1 MSKAKV
7 HIGTVRLKN
16 FLSFYE
22 GIVSFDPGLT
32 VIIGPNGSGKT
43 SVFHAIKFA
52 LGSNQREERYSK
64 WSDFVRHG
72 ATSAE
77 VELRVNNGGISHKFL
92 RRIDRDGIPKAYIDG
107 KRVKAAELRRL
118 VSSLGLDIDNTLVFM
133 PQERINALR
142 EMNPIEVRRLVEEGT
157 GLSDVRDRIALQ
169 ETEVA
174 QSRQKLQAALDES
187 RVVERELELLKY
199 DLTRLEKKRALK
211 NEEKEL
217 EVEVKWATLDD
228 ISTRMLEVR
237 SEIENR
243 ESGLVDVLDEQKSL
257 QTQTEGNQAD
267 ALKMEARLET
277 LQREIGGIEVRI
289 DEERRRMR
297 RLTDESKS
305 TVNEISQLERDLKKV
320 EREKTATKRE
330 LERAAANKEQYL
342 EDKREIGAEIE
353 GNEIDRDRI
362 EQELSSFEE
371 WNTVRTDAYIA
382 YKSIQSDIEKKDL
395 LLRSYQE
402 RLQNEEAELQ
412 SIDSKWAHVWEALE
426 ETDEK
431 ELARRKGQLE
441 REITSL
447 NEQRFQNSSLV
458 SQLQKEIDDIRVKL
472 AESSERIP
480 TAVRELKDAIADHK
494 LRSITGPLVEILMRS
509 DELSNALEAVFSGNL
524 PFAFIVSDP
533 TDYSLMQKLR
543 DKVGAPSP
551 IIMLN
556 ENDTEETA
564 PSLPSGKGIE
574 GWLWDILSL
583 DEDEKEL
590 FRRAF
595 GDIVLT
601 STGRVASRVTN
612 RERIMAVSRDG
623 SVVDVTHRGI
633 ISYPR
638 KEPTG
643 LVSTAPLQT
652 RLLKIEK
659 ELVISRK
666 KVTEIMEKLEKA
678 ANEREEVLELQGH
691 MTRWSSIWDRR
702 KKLSDSI
709 PDIQEKVVGFDD
721 EVKDLQLELGKAQ
734 RELRKLDSSQPPE
747 RSRLV
752 GQRSAVRLK
761 LRKLQ
766 GDLSNVESGLHA
778 TERDEDQKRAEL
790 KSNDENIEIL
800 SGRIRELKDEM
811 RTSKGEAA
819 SISEL
824 IETLELGLLEA
835 NDNETK
841 LKEELGKINEI
852 IKTITERLVELNLT
866 IKDNRLMVLQ
876 AQKQLRNMEEEEKRL
891 HEDLAKL
898 VRPESTRL
906 LETARQDLLRV
917 RHLLDDYNDVSE
929 SVAHTETRL
938 KDRLSE
944 LIVQVDTLKVEL
956 FEAEATVKHIRDQYH
971 NGMNATLSRVEK
983 NVNRILATAE
993 FAGRAKFILTL
1004 KDGIYGVEFKSRIK
1018 GDDFGEI
1025 SQGSGG
1031 ERSLIAIALILALQ
1045 RFNPAPTYAL
1055 DEVDIFLDATNT
1067 ESVSRL
1073 LYDAS
1078 RRSQFIL
1085 FTPAKSTHLLKHAD
1099 KRIGVVSPGGTDP
1112 SVIVE
1117 SPKFS
1122 GQ

>member
-1 MSKAKV
+1 VSKAKV
-7 HIGTVRLKN
+7 HIGSVRLKN

-22 GIVSFDPGLT
+22 GVVSFDPGLT

-77 VELRVNNGGISHKFL
+77 VEISVNNGGISHKFL

-118 VSSLGLDIDNTLVFM
+118 VSALGLDIDNTLVFM

-157 GLSDVRDRIALQ
+157 GLSEVRDRIAVQ

-174 QSRQKLQAALDES
+174 QSQQKLQAALDES
-187 RVVERELELLKY
+187 RVVERELELLKH

-217 EVEVKWATLDD
+217 EIEVKWATLDN
-228 ISTRMLEVR
+228 ISTRMVEVR
-237 SEIENR
+237 DEIENR

-257 QTQTEGNQAD
+257 ESQMEENQD
-267 ALKMEARLET
+267 AASKLESRLDS
-277 LQREIGGIEVRI
+277 LHREIGGIEARI
-289 DEERRRMR
+289 DEERRRMQK
-297 RLTDESKS
+297 LEDESRS
-305 TVNEISQLERDLKKV
+305 TVNEISQLERELKKV
-320 EREKTATKRE
+320 EREKTAAKAE

-342 EDKREIGAEIE
+342 EDKREISTEIE
-353 GNEIDRDRI
+353 SIEIDLDRI

-382 YKSIQSDIEKKDL
+382 YKSLQSDIEKKDL

-426 ETDEK
+426 DTDEK

-441 REITSL
+441 REIASL

-458 SQLQKEIDDIRVKL
+458 SQLQKEIDEIKVKL
-472 AESSERIP
+472 SESSERIP
-480 TAVRELKDAIADHK
+480 SEVRDLKDAIIEHK
-494 LRSITGPLVEILMRS
+494 LTSVTGPLVELLMKS
-509 DELSNALEAVFSGNL
+509 DEFSNALEAVFSGNL
-524 PFAFIVSDP
+524 PFAFIVREQ
-533 TDYSLMQKLR
+533 TDYALIQKLR
-543 DKVGAPSP
+543 DKSGAPSP
-551 IIMLN
+551 IILLK
-556 ENDTEETA
+556 EEADTSN
-564 PSLPSGKGIE
+564 PSLPSGKDIE
-574 GWLWDILSL
+574 GWLWDILNL
-583 DEDEKEL
+583 DDDEKEL
-590 FRRAF
+590 LKKAF

-601 STGRVASRVTN
+601 NTGRVASRVAS
-612 RERIMAVSRDG
+612 RAGLMAVSRDG
-623 SVVDVTHRGI
+623 SVVDVTQKSV
-633 ISYPR
+633 ISHPK
-638 KEPTG
+638 KEPSG
-643 LVSTAPLQT
+643 IVSTAPLQT
-652 RLLKIEK
+652 RLLKIER
-659 ELVISRK
+659 ELTISRK
-666 KVTEIMEKLEKA
+666 KVTEVMDKLEKA
-678 ANEREEVLELQGH
+678 TDEREEVLELQGH
-691 MTRWSSIWDRR
+691 MTRWSSTWERR

-709 PDIQEKVVGFDD
+709 PDVQEKIIGLDD
-721 EVKDLQLELGKAQ
+721 ELKDLQIDIGKAQ

-747 RSRLV
+747 RSRLA

-761 LRKLQ
+761 QRKLQ
-766 GDLSNVESGLHA
+766 GDLSKVESGFHA
-778 TERDEDQKRAEL
+778 TERDEDRRRAEL
-790 KSNDENIEIL
+790 KSHNENIAML
-800 SGRIRELKDEM
+800 SGQVKELREEM
-811 RTSKGEAA
+811 KNSKGEAA
-819 SISEL
+819 SITEL
-824 IETLELGLLEA
+824 IESLELGLLET
-835 NDNETK
+835 NDKEVR
-841 LKEELGKINEI
+841 LKEELGGINEI
-852 IKTITERLVELNLT
+852 LRTVGERLVELNLM
-866 IKDNRLMVLQ
+866 IKDNRLLVL
-876 AQKQLRNMEEEEKRL
+876 LEEEEKRL
-891 HEDLAKL
+891 QQQLDKAT
-898 VRPESTRL
+898 RPDGIRP
-906 LETARQDLLRV
+906 LETARQELIRV
-917 RHLLDDYNDVSE
+917 RHLLDDYEDVSE
-929 SVAHTETRL
+929 SVAHTESRL

-944 LIVQVDTLKVEL
+944 LIVQVETLKVEL

-971 NGMNATLSRVEK
+971 NGMNATLSKVEK
-983 NVNRILATAE
+983 NVNKILATAD
-993 FAGRAKFILTL
+993 FAGRAKFTLTL
-1004 KDGIYGVEFKSRIK
+1004 RDGIYGVEFKSRIK
-1018 GDDFGEI
+1018 GDEFGEI

-1117 SPKFS
+1117 SPRFS

>member
-7 HIGTVRLKN
+7 HIGSVKLKN

-22 GIVSFDPGLT
+22 GVVSFDPGLT

-72 ATSAE
+72 ASSAE
-77 VELRVNNGGISHKFL
+77 VEISVNNGGISHKFL

-157 GLSDVRDRIALQ
+157 GLSEVRDRIAVQ

-174 QSRQKLQAALDES
+174 QSQRKLQAALDES
-187 RVVERELELLKY
+187 RVVERELELLKH

-211 NEEKEL
+211 TEEKEL
-217 EVEVKWATLDD
+217 EIEVKWATLDD
-228 ISTRMLEVR
+228 ISTRMVEVR
-237 SEIENR
+237 NKIEST

-257 QTQTEGNQAD
+257 EGQMEENQ
-267 ALKMEARLET
+267 EAASKVESRIDS
-277 LQREIGGIEVRI
+277 LQREIGGIEARI
-289 DEERRRMR
+289 DEERRRMQKIE
-297 RLTDESKS
+297 DEGKS
-305 TVNEISQLERDLKKV
+305 TVSEISQLERELKKV
-320 EREKTATKRE
+320 EREKTAEKAD

-342 EDKREIGAEIE
+342 EEKREISTEIE
-353 GNEIDRDRI
+353 SIEIDLDRI

-371 WNTVRTDAYIA
+371 WNTIRTDAYIA
-382 YKSIQSDIEKKDL
+382 YKSLQSDIEKKDL
-395 LLRSYQE
+395 LLRSHQE

-441 REITSL
+441 REITTL
-447 NEQRFQNSSLV
+447 NEQRFQNASLV
-458 SQLQKEIDDIRVKL
+458 SQLQKEIDEIKVKL
-472 AESSERIP
+472 SESSERIP
-480 TAVRELKDAIADHK
+480 SAVRDLKDAITEHK
-494 LRSITGPLVEILMRS
+494 LTSVTGPLVELLMRS
-509 DELSNALEAVFSGNL
+509 DEFSNALEAVFSGNL

-533 TDYSLMQKLR
+533 TDYALIQKLR
-543 DKVGAPSP
+543 DKSSAPSP
-551 IIMLN
+551 VIMLKD
-556 ENDTEETA
+556 ETDTSS

-574 GWLWDILSL
+574 GWLWDILTL
-583 DEDEKEL
+583 DDDEKAL
-590 FRRAF
+590 LKKAF

-601 STGRVASRVTN
+601 STSRVASRVAS
-612 RERIMAVSRDG
+612 RGGLMAVSRDG
-623 SVVDVTHRGI
+623 SVVEVTPKSI
-633 ISYPR
+633 ISHPK
-638 KEPTG
+638 KEPSG

-652 RLLKIEK
+652 RLLKLER
-659 ELVISRK
+659 ELTVSRK
-666 KVTEIMEKLEKA
+666 RVTEIIEKLEKA
-678 ANEREEVLELQGH
+678 TDEREEVLELQGH
-691 MTRWSSIWDRR
+691 MTRWSSTWERR

-709 PDIQEKVVGFDD
+709 PDVQEKIVGFDD
-721 EVKDLQLELGKAQ
+721 ELKDLQVEVGKAQ

-747 RSRLV
+747 RSRLA

-761 LRKLQ
+761 LRRLQ
-766 GDLSNVESGLHA
+766 GDLSKVESGLHA
-778 TERDEDQKRAEL
+778 TERNEDRRRAEL
-790 KSNDENIEIL
+790 KSHNENIAVL
-800 SGRIRELKDEM
+800 SGRIKELREEM
-811 RTSKGEAA
+811 KNSKSEAA
-819 SISEL
+819 TITEL
-824 IETLELGLLEA
+824 IESLELGRLDA
-835 NDNETK
+835 NDKEVK
-841 LKEELGKINEI
+841 LKEELGG
-852 IKTITERLVELNLT
+852 IKEMLRTVGERLVELNLM
-866 IKDNRLMVLQ
+866 IKDNRLLVMQ

-891 HEDLAKL
+891 QQQLDKTI
-898 VRPESTRL
+898 RPDGIRP
-906 LETARQDLLRV
+906 LETARQELIRV
-917 RHLLDDYNDVSE
+917 RHLLDDYEDVSE
-929 SVAHTETRL
+929 SVAHTESRL

-944 LIVQVDTLKVEL
+944 LIVQVETLKVEL

-971 NGMNATLSRVEK
+971 NGMNATLSKVEK
-983 NVNRILATAE
+983 NVNKILATAE
-993 FAGRAKFILTL
+993 FAGRAKFTLTL
-1004 KDGIYGVEFKSRIK
+1004 RDGIYGVEFKSRIK
-1018 GDDFGEI
+1018 GDEFGEI

-1117 SPKFS
+1117 SPRFS